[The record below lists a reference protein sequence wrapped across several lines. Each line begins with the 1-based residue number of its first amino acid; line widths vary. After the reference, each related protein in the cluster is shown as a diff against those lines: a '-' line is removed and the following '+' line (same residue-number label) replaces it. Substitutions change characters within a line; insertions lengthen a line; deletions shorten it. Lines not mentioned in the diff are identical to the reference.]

1 VPIELQNFLL
11 GRLSSLEPC
20 LAFDQVIT
28 YHGTR
33 TSALQSIRDNGILSH
48 PFKHYHPS
56 RFYKADRGASVYLTE
71 NPNIAAQWALSEVND
86 PSLATILQV
95 VVPKEGL
102 RPDEE
107 APEAERFVGDIPP
120 EWIQATY
127 SLNPDGS
134 LGQAVPFHA
143 DPRLSQSVE
152 DATKTKRF
160 MVIQHSSPSAQDAG
174 KFEENKHPRDEG
186 GKFAASNSTNRLDL
200 KTQHVGGGKTGRV
213 LYSGK
218 LKPEHKSWLDVT
230 DDPVAEAT
238 VDLNH
243 ENKTAYLNRIDAF
256 HRGKGYGPEL
266 LNTILSDLK
275 NNNFYHTRTYI
286 EHPNVAS
293 QTIFRKAGFTPV
305 EEKEHGSYWERKG
318 AQDISMDSKLE
329 PLRQWMLERFV
340 ERAPVMAMDRSP
352 FSPLKS
358 ESSSIAMDRGPTARR
373 QNEDGDLHVA
383 ISNISKAT
391 VNPYWGHEIPNWR
404 ELKLEPDKKYMLLR
418 DPKELEKAAHTFNNL
433 PILAEHKPRTA
444 DKHPAHLVVGSTGT
458 DAQYAHPY
466 LKNSLVFWTKPAIDA
481 IEEDEQKELSCAYH
495 YDPDMTP
502 GVYEGQRYDGVMRN
516 IRGNHVA
523 QVRDGRAG
531 ADVVVQDAAFEEG
544 KHPRGEGG
552 QFTTVTK
559 GSHSSGEKHLLSR
572 HPDKYAPAQ
581 HFEVHH
587 KGKHLGHVRTYV
599 SSSELKPGGKSK
611 PAPARI
617 KWEANP
623 VQEQGTEYRRS
634 ASQLPSKKEAVEYL
648 VRHFGAKDTAQDSS
662 ISRRSDMPKITPAA
676 LVARSALFT
685 YLTPRLAQDAKFDYD
700 AVVKDVTSKNFK
712 DHSKTILDAVTAS
725 TKDKLAKD
733 ADISDLANLLDALSP
748 QAEQADAMTL
758 DPNSAVP
765 LKKTAGE
772 DDVDPE
778 DTVSKIKAYLEEQG
792 VSPEIL
798 ANLDAF
804 LAEPANPD
812 PDTPT
817 PGEDEELDEEG
828 KPKNKAED
836 AVIPEQQKG
845 LVTTGAMDAAIKKAV
860 SQATK
865 DATDR
870 TLKTQREIRTAER
883 FVRPWVGD
891 MAMDAACP
899 ADVYRTT
906 LKALGMD
913 AKKVDDMHADAL
925 LPVLEAQAKPS
936 RQHQQSGGSKIAQ
949 DGKPPE
955 QTFHE
960 RFPFMKDVT
969 VQ

>member
-1 VPIELQNFLL
+1 MPLTI
-11 GRLSSLEPC
+11 
-20 LAFDQVIT
+20 LAFD
-28 YHGTR
+28 R
-33 TSALQSIRDNGILSH
+33 S
-48 PFKHYHPS
+48 
-56 RFYKADRGASVYLTE
+56 SV
-71 NPNIAAQWALSEVND
+71 
-86 PSLATILQV
+86 
-95 VVPKEGL
+95 
-102 RPDEE
+102 R
-107 APEAERFVGDIPP
+107 
-120 EWIQATY
+120 
-127 SLNPDGS
+127 
-134 LGQAVPFHA
+134 
-143 DPRLSQSVE
+143 
-152 DATKTKRF
+152 
-160 MVIQHSSPSAQDAG
+160 
-174 KFEENKHPRDEG
+174 
-186 GKFAASNSTNRLDL
+186 
-200 KTQHVGGGKTGRV
+200 
-213 LYSGK
+213 
-218 LKPEHKSWLDVT
+218 
-230 DDPVAEAT
+230 
-238 VDLNH
+238 
-243 ENKTAYLNRIDAF
+243 RI
-256 HRGKGYGPEL
+256 
-266 LNTILSDLK
+266 S
-275 NNNFYHTRTYI
+275 
-286 EHPNVAS
+286 
-293 QTIFRKAGFTPV
+293 
-305 EEKEHGSYWERKG
+305 
-318 AQDISMDSKLE
+318 
-329 PLRQWMLERFV
+329 
-340 ERAPVMAMDRSP
+340 
-352 FSPLKS
+352 
-358 ESSSIAMDRGPTARR
+358 
-373 QNEDGDLHVA
+373 EDGHLHVA
-383 ISNISKAT
+383 TSNLSKAV
-391 VNPYWGHEIPNWR
+391 VNPYWGKEIPNWQ
-404 ELKLEPDKKYMLLR
+404 ELGLDPEKKYMLLR

-433 PILAEHKPRTA
+433 PILAQHVPINA
-444 DKHPAHLVVGSTGT
+444 VKHPAHLVVGSTGT
-458 DAQYAHPY
+458 DAKYSHPF

-523 QVRDGRAG
+523 QVKDGRAG
-531 ADVVVQDAAFEEG
+531 ADVVVQDEAFKEE
-544 KHPRGEGG
+544 
-552 QFTTVTK
+552 
-559 GSHSSGEKHLLSR
+559 L
-572 HPDKYAPAQ
+572 
-581 HFEVHH
+581 
-587 KGKHLGHVRTYV
+587 
-599 SSSELKPGGKSK
+599 
-611 PAPARI
+611 
-617 KWEANP
+617 N
-623 VQEQGTEYRRS
+623 
-634 ASQLPSKKEAVEYL
+634 
-648 VRHFGAKDTAQDSS
+648 
-662 ISRRSDMPKITPAA
+662 MPKISPAA
-676 LVARSALFT
+676 LVARGALFA
-685 YLTPRLAQDAKFDYD
+685 YMAPRLAQDAKFDYD

-712 DHSKTILDAVTAS
+712 EQKQPILDAVTAG

-758 DPNSAVP
+758 EPNSAVP

-817 PGEDEELDEEG
+817 PGEDEELEEEG

-925 LPVLEAQAKPS
+925 LPVLEAQVKPS